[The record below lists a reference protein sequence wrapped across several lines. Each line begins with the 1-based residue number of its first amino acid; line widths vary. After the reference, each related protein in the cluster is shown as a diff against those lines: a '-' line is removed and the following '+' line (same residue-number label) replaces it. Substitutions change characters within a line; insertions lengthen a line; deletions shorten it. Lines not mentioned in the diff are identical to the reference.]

1 MTLDLAM
8 DCNMAPKVQSI
19 KEKLHQTLSKVKTF
33 SASKDIIKKEKITY
47 KIGEIM
53 AYHISDIST
62 VLFTVVQ
69 RNRTNKEQ
77 VEIDII
83 WIQIYEREKR
93 KRFVMEIGSHSY
105 EGGKFPKSAVCKLE
119 NQERSWYSSN

>member
-77 VEIDII
+77 IEIDII
-83 WIQIYEREKR
+83 WIQIY
-93 KRFVMEIGSHSY
+93 RFRYENRVLAKIQSKSHNL
-105 EGGKFPKSAVCKLE
+105 GA
-119 NQERSWYSSN
+119 Q

>member
-1 MTLDLAM
+1 
-8 DCNMAPKVQSI
+8 
-19 KEKLHQTLSKVKTF
+19 
-33 SASKDIIKKEKITY
+33 
-47 KIGEIM
+47 M
-53 AYHISDIST
+53 AYHISDKST

-77 VEIDII
+77 IEIDII

-93 KRFVMEIGSHSY
+93 ERFVMEIGSHSY

-119 NQERSWYSSN
+119 KYPGAAQTESKNQITRGVDGVSSHKPGF